1 MEKTLNL
8 LMGRQVSSP
17 QLQALGV
24 ALDSTEFKQRPAV
37 IIKKDAYF
45 VNAVVFRRQE
55 QIMRY
60 QIRVIIVLLA

>member
-24 ALDSTEFKQRPAV
+24 ALDSTELKQRP
-37 IIKKDAYF
+37 
-45 VNAVVFRRQE
+45 
-55 QIMRY
+55 
-60 QIRVIIVLLA
+60 LSS

>member
-37 IIKKDAYF
+37 IIKKGRLF
-45 VNAVVFRRQE
+45 CQRCGFRRQE